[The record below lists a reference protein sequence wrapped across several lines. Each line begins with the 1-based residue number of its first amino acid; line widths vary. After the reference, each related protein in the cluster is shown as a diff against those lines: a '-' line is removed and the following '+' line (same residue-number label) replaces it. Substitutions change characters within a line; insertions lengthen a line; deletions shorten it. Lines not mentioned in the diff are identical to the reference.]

1 MIIKCGFCGKEIEVA
16 DAIADGQHVRCPFC
30 EEKFSYRKPTRIPLP
45 TEIVASSEAPAKP
58 SKPKIALIRPSSQTA
73 LEGHRY
79 SSAKMMKQ
87 QKTEAKRRAKKALAI
102 RVGGFLVLLVIGMI
116 TYQIF
121 RSWNEMSSIP
131 PQSFEPDVT
140 LQSGSDVRIE
150 ALESK
155 SPPEDV
161 GEAGREQLPE
171 QTASDR
177 DLEDSNRIEIDRKKE
192 YADKFMKMR
201 DGFQGA
207 TVSYWRKLAENKR
220 PGRLMGEWPLLVST
234 GSESVDIYILGS
246 DTNGNFHAEL
256 IDAEGN
262 VNRLDSGETIR
273 LLKEKGGYLYSDGM
287 AYMISPSDSSK
298 RFQAP
303 QPGSGKFN
311 PSEAVFANL
320 YQIASRMNVE
330 KLRFD
335 VYFTVD
341 EKTEPIKIGT
351 VSFGETIGHEAF
363 SKAVASYAQGLRRKQ
378 ANLNL
383 KVKKIRKTVVF
394 YDGAHI
400 SRGLG
405 GVTKIPRKRPDNR
418 NYREWLEWPELYDQA
433 LRQEYA
439 QKRAEEDAK
448 RARREWTEKINGPAT
463 RDEIQKVLS
472 AGFVTV
478 KCL

>member
-16 DAIADGQHVRCPFC
+16 DSIVEGQHVRCPFC
-30 EEKFSYRKPTRIPLP
+30 EGKFSYRKPTRIPLP
-45 TEIVASSEAPAKP
+45 TEIVASSDAPAKP
-58 SKPKIALIRPSSQTA
+58 VKPKIALIRPSSQTA

-79 SSAKMMKQ
+79 SSAKTMK
-87 QKTEAKRRAKKALAI
+87 QKTEAKRRAKRALAI

-116 TYQIF
+116 SYQIF
-121 RSWNEMSSIP
+121 RSWSEMSNLP
-131 PQSFEPDVT
+131 PQSFESDLTQP
-140 LQSGSDVRIE
+140 SSDVRIE

-155 SPPEDV
+155 SSPEDV
-161 GEAGREQLPE
+161 EKVGQEQLPE
-171 QTASDR
+171 QTALDK
-177 DLEDSNRIEIDRKKE
+177 DSEEAKRIEVGRKEK
-192 YADKFMKMR
+192 YADKFRKMR
-201 DGFQGA
+201 DDFQGA
-207 TVSYWRKLAENKR
+207 SVSYWSKLTKDKR
-220 PGRLMGEWPLLVST
+220 PGRMMGEWPLLVSA
-234 GSESVDIYILGS
+234 ESGGVDIYVLAS
-246 DTNGNFHAEL
+246 DTNGNFCAEL
-256 IDAEGN
+256 IDEDGN
-262 VNRLDSGETIR
+262 ANRLDSEETVR

-287 AYMISPSDSSK
+287 AYMISPSDSYK
-298 RFQAP
+298 RFQVP
-303 QPGSGKFN
+303 QSASGKFN

-320 YQIASRMNVE
+320 YQIASRMKVE

-335 VYFTVD
+335 VYFTVN

-351 VSFGETIGHEAF
+351 VSFGETVGYEAF
-363 SKAVASYAQGLRRKQ
+363 AKTVSSYAQSLRSKQ
-378 ANLNL
+378 ANLDL